1 MKNTT
6 TQVLFI
12 GNHSTKTIQD
22 IPLET
27 LELYTTNRLV
37 YNRGE
42 VIKNIPATIQLND
55 TQCDFN
61 GNYEIDNLTIA
72 LDFFFQQTLQSNQE
86 TLLVGDPFEL
96 IFQAS
101 IYALLKENPNQIKES
116 VAIPN
121 SNQQLTVVLLYPATI
136 EFENLRK
143 EISQLIYTLK
153 KHKINTLLIENHIN
167 QASALDNI
175 LYYLNED
182 GIKHLEH
189 KIKGVKQIL
198 GHTALA

>member
-6 TQVLFI
+6 TQLLFI
-12 GNHSTKTIQD
+12 GNHSTKTIQE
-22 IPLET
+22 IPQET

-42 VIKNIPATIQLND
+42 IIKHIPATIQFNEI
-55 TQCDFN
+55 QCDFN
-61 GNYEIDNLTIA
+61 GNYELENLTIA
-72 LDFFFQQTLQSNQE
+72 LDFFFQQTLNSNQQ

-96 IFQAS
+96 IFQSS
-101 IYALLKENPNQIKES
+101 IYALLKENPTQIKES
-116 VAIPN
+116 IAIAN
-121 SNQQLTVVLLYPATI
+121 TNQTLTVVLLYPATI

-143 EISQLIYTLK
+143 EISHLIYTLK

-182 GIKHLEH
+182 GIQHIEH
-189 KIKGVKQIL
+189 KVKGVKQIL
-198 GHTALA
+198 GHTTLA

>member
-12 GNHSTKTIQD
+12 GNHSDKTVQE
-22 IPLET
+22 IPQET

-42 VIKNIPATIQLND
+42 VIKQLPATIQFNE

-61 GNYEIDNLTIA
+61 GNYEIENLTIA
-72 LDFFFQQTLQSNQE
+72 LDFFFQQSLNLNQE

-101 IYALLKENPNQIKES
+101 IYALLKENPTQIKES
-116 VAIPN
+116 VVTRHSSQA
-121 SNQQLTVVLLYPATI
+121 LTVVLLYPATI

-182 GIKHLEH
+182 GIKHIEH

>member
-12 GNHSTKTIQD
+12 GNHSNKTVQE
-22 IPLET
+22 IPQGT
-27 LELYTTNRLV
+27 LELYKTNRLV

-42 VIKNIPATIQLND
+42 LIKHIPATIQFNE

-61 GNYEIDNLTIA
+61 GNYEIENLTIA
-72 LDFFFQQTLQSNQE
+72 LDFFFQQTLNLNQE

-101 IYALLKENPNQIKES
+101 IYALLKENPTQIKES
-116 VAIPN
+116 VVTPQ
-121 SNQQLTVVLLYPATI
+121 SSQSFTVVLLYPATI

-182 GIKHLEH
+182 GIKHIEH

>member
-6 TQVLFI
+6 TQLLFI
-12 GNHSTKTIQD
+12 GNHSDKTVQE
-22 IPLET
+22 IPQET

-42 VIKNIPATIQLND
+42 VIRHIPATIQFNE

-61 GNYEIDNLTIA
+61 GNYETENLTIA
-72 LDFFFQQTLQSNQE
+72 LDFFFQQTLNLNQD

-101 IYALLKENPNQIKES
+101 IYALLKENPTQIKES
-116 VAIPN
+116 VITPN
-121 SNQQLTVVLLYPATI
+121 TNQTLTVVLLYPATI

-182 GIKHLEH
+182 GVQHIEH